1 MDISKKLIELD
12 RIIDESE
19 LINMIR
25 SLVDEESAEEMVL
38 DLKIELIK
46 LIEKK

>member
-19 LINMIR
+19 LISMIR

-38 DLKIELIK
+38 DLKRELIK

>member
-12 RIIDESE
+12 KILDDSE
-19 LINMIR
+19 LINMIK

-38 DLKIELIK
+38 DLKRELIK
-46 LIEKK
+46 LLEK

>member
-38 DLKIELIK
+38 DLKRELIK